1 MTKKAIKAILKEYNI
16 SQREVAKSMGITPQ
30 TLYERLEGKDISIS
44 TLTGIAQALNISL
57 STLCTH
63 IEKHIKGN
71 TPQLDELSM
80 LRRENELLKQIIS
93 EKDKIID
100 LLQQMRKS
108 GE

>member
-1 MTKKAIKAILKEYNI
+1 MTKQAIKAILKEYNI

-57 STLCTH
+57 SALCSH

-71 TPQLDELSM
+71 IPQLDELSM

-93 EKDKIID
+93 EKDKIIG
-100 LLQQMRKS
+100 LLQQMIKS